1 MIYVLGS
8 INMDMVARVPRMPV
22 GGETLTADKYYV
34 NPGGKGA
41 NQAVAIAKLGGKVA
55 MIGKVGSDET
65 GDALKNNLKAMGVD
79 ESMVTRADVPS
90 GIAMIIVEGGENR
103 IILYKGANH
112 SVTKADVDE
121 GLKNAKSGDAL
132 VMQLEIPLET
142 VTYAAAV
149 AKQKGMLV
157 LLNPAP
163 AVPLGEELLKNVDII
178 APNETETEILTGVG
192 LDSDVH
198 IALAVKKLYQLGVKR
213 VIITMGS
220 RGSIVAEGQ
229 TITPVEPRKVKAV
242 DTTSAGDTFVGAT
255 VLRYLDGDTLE
266 DAARFAS
273 VASSI
278 TVTREGAAQ
287 SIPTLEEVKKVI
299 ESEK

>member
-8 INMDMVARVPRMPV
+8 INMDMVARVPHMPV

-121 GLKNAKSGDAL
+121 GLKNAKPGDAL

>member
-112 SVTKADVDE
+112 SVTKTDVDE
-121 GLKNAKSGDAL
+121 GLRNAKPGDAL

>member
-8 INMDMVARVPRMPV
+8 INMDMVARVPHMPV

-121 GLKNAKSGDAL
+121 GLKNVKPGDAL

>member
-79 ESMVTRADVPS
+79 ESMVTRAEVPS

-121 GLKNAKSGDAL
+121 GLKNAKPGDAL

>member
-112 SVTKADVDE
+112 SVTKTDVDE
-121 GLKNAKSGDAL
+121 GLRNAKPGDAL

-220 RGSIVAEGQ
+220 RGSIVAAGQ

>member
-121 GLKNAKSGDAL
+121 GLKNAKPGDAL

-287 SIPTLEEVKKVI
+287 SIPTLNEVKKVI

>member
-8 INMDMVARVPRMPV
+8 INMDMVARVPHMPV

-121 GLKNAKSGDAL
+121 GLKNAKPGDAL

-163 AVPLGEELLKNVDII
+163 AVPLGEELLQNVDII

-192 LDSDVH
+192 LDSDMH
-198 IALAVKKLYQLGVKR
+198 IALAVKKRYQLCVKR

>member
-8 INMDMVARVPRMPV
+8 INMDMVARVPHMPV

-121 GLKNAKSGDAL
+121 GLKNAQPGDAL

-255 VLRYLDGDTLE
+255 MLRYLDGDTLE

>member
-8 INMDMVARVPRMPV
+8 INMDMVARVPHMPV

-121 GLKNAKSGDAL
+121 GLKNAKPGDAL

-255 VLRYLDGDTLE
+255 VLRYLDGDTLK

-287 SIPTLEEVKKVI
+287 SIPTLDEVKKVI

>member
-8 INMDMVARVPRMPV
+8 INMDMVARVPHMPV

-121 GLKNAKSGDAL
+121 GLKNAKPGDAL

-287 SIPTLEEVKKVI
+287 SIPTLDEVQKVI

>member
-8 INMDMVARVPRMPV
+8 INMDMVARVPHMPV

-79 ESMVTRADVPS
+79 ESMVTHADVPS

-121 GLKNAKSGDAL
+121 GLKNAKPGDAL

>member
-112 SVTKADVDE
+112 SVTKTDVDE
-121 GLKNAKSGDAL
+121 GLKNAKPGDAL

-287 SIPTLEEVKKVI
+287 SIPTLDEVKKVI

>member
-8 INMDMVARVPRMPV
+8 INMDMVAKVPYMPV
-22 GGETLTADKYYV
+22 NGETLTADKYYV

-65 GDALKNNLKAMGVD
+65 GDALKANLKNMGVD

-90 GIAMIIVEGGENR
+90 GIAMIIVEGGDNR

-112 SVTKADVDE
+112 AVTKADVDE
-121 GLKNAKSGDAL
+121 GLKNAKPGDAL
-132 VMQLEIPLET
+132 VMQLEIPLEI

-149 AKQKGMLV
+149 AKEKGMLV
-157 LLNPAP
+157 VLNPAP
-163 AVPLGEELLKNVDII
+163 AVPLDEELLKNVDII
-178 APNETETEILTGVG
+178 APNESETEILTGVS

-220 RGSIVAEGQ
+220 RGAIVTNGQ
-229 TITPVEPRKVKAV
+229 TITPIEPRKVVAV

-266 DAARFAS
+266 EAAKFAS

-278 TVTREGAAQ
+278 TITREGAAQ
-287 SIPTLEEVKKVI
+287 SIPTLEEVKKVV

>member
-8 INMDMVARVPRMPV
+8 INMDMVARVPHMPV

-121 GLKNAKSGDAL
+121 GLKNAKPGDAL

-163 AVPLGEELLKNVDII
+163 AVPLGEEVLKNVDII

>member
-8 INMDMVARVPRMPV
+8 INMDMVAKVPYMPV
-22 GGETLTADKYYV
+22 NGETLTADKYYV

-65 GDALKNNLKAMGVD
+65 GDALKSNLKNMGVD

-90 GIAMIIVEGGENR
+90 GIAMIIVEGGDNR

-112 SVTKADVDE
+112 AVTKADVDE
-121 GLKNAKSGDAL
+121 GLKNAKEGDAL
-132 VMQLEIPLET
+132 VMQLEIPLGI
-142 VTYAAAV
+142 VTYAAAA
-149 AKQKGMLV
+149 AKEKGMLV
-157 LLNPAP
+157 VLNPAP
-163 AVPLGEELLKNVDII
+163 AVPLGEDLLENVDII
-178 APNETETEILTGVG
+178 APNESETEILTGVS

-220 RGSIVAEGQ
+220 RGAIVTCGQ
-229 TITPVEPRKVKAV
+229 TITPIPPRKVVAV

-255 VLRYLDGDTLE
+255 VLRYLAGDTLE
-266 DAARFAS
+266 DAAKFAS

-278 TVTREGAAQ
+278 TITREGAAQ

>member
-121 GLKNAKSGDAL
+121 GLKNAKPGDAL

-287 SIPTLEEVKKVI
+287 SIPTLDEVKKVI

>member
-8 INMDMVARVPRMPV
+8 INMDMVAKVPYMPV
-22 GGETLTADKYYV
+22 NGETLTADKYYV

-65 GDALKNNLKAMGVD
+65 GDALKANLKNMGVD
-79 ESMVTRADVPS
+79 ESMVTRAEVPS
-90 GIAMIIVEGGENR
+90 GIAMIIVEGGDNR

-112 SVTKADVDE
+112 AVTKADVDE
-121 GLKNAKSGDAL
+121 GLKNAKPGDAL
-132 VMQLEIPLET
+132 VMQLEIPLEI
-142 VTYAAAV
+142 VAYAAAV
-149 AKQKGMLV
+149 AKEKGMLV
-157 LLNPAP
+157 VLNPAP
-163 AVPLGEELLKNVDII
+163 AVPLDADLLKNVDII
-178 APNETETEILTGVG
+178 APNESETEILTRVS

-220 RGSIVAEGQ
+220 RGAVVTDGQ
-229 TITPVEPRKVKAV
+229 TITPIEPRKVKAV

-278 TVTREGAAQ
+278 TITREGAAQ
-287 SIPTLEEVKKVI
+287 SIPTLDEVKKVI

>member
-112 SVTKADVDE
+112 SVTKTDVDE
-121 GLKNAKSGDAL
+121 GLKNAKPGDAL

>member
-65 GDALKNNLKAMGVD
+65 GDALKNNLKEMGVD

-121 GLKNAKSGDAL
+121 GLKNAKPGDAL

-229 TITPVEPRKVKAV
+229 TITPVKPRKVKAV

-287 SIPTLEEVKKVI
+287 SIPTLDEVKKVI

>member
-8 INMDMVARVPRMPV
+8 INMDMVARVPHMPV

-121 GLKNAKSGDAL
+121 GLKNAKPGDAL

-299 ESEK
+299 GSEK

>member
-121 GLKNAKSGDAL
+121 GLKNAKPGDAL

-255 VLRYLDGDTLE
+255 MLRYLDGDTLE

-287 SIPTLEEVKKVI
+287 SIPTLDEVKKVI

>member
-8 INMDMVARVPRMPV
+8 INMDMVARVPHMPV

-121 GLKNAKSGDAL
+121 GLKSAKPGDAL

>member
-8 INMDMVARVPRMPV
+8 INMDMVARVPHMPV

>member
-8 INMDMVARVPRMPV
+8 INMDMVARVPHMPV

-121 GLKNAKSGDAL
+121 GLKNAQPGDAL

>member
-8 INMDMVARVPRMPV
+8 INMDMVARVPHMPV

-121 GLKNAKSGDAL
+121 GLKNAKPGDAL

-255 VLRYLDGDTLE
+255 MLRYLDGDTLE

>member
-121 GLKNAKSGDAL
+121 GLKNAQPGDAL

>member
-121 GLKNAKSGDAL
+121 GLKNAKPGDAL

-163 AVPLGEELLKNVDII
+163 SVPLGEELLKNVDII
-178 APNETETEILTGVG
+178 APNEPETEILTGVG

-287 SIPTLEEVKKVI
+287 SIPTLDEVKKVI

>member
-65 GDALKNNLKAMGVD
+65 GDALKNNLKEMGVD

-121 GLKNAKSGDAL
+121 GLKNAKPGDAL

-287 SIPTLEEVKKVI
+287 SIPTLDEVKKVI

>member
-121 GLKNAKSGDAL
+121 GLKNAKPGDAL

-242 DTTSAGDTFVGAT
+242 DTAGDTFVGAT

>member
-8 INMDMVARVPRMPV
+8 INMDMVARVPHMPV

-65 GDALKNNLKAMGVD
+65 GDALKNNLKEMGVD

-121 GLKNAKSGDAL
+121 GLKNAKPGDAL

-287 SIPTLEEVKKVI
+287 SIPTLDEVKKVI

>member
-8 INMDMVARVPRMPV
+8 INMDMVARVPHMPV

-55 MIGKVGSDET
+55 MIGKVGSDAT

-121 GLKNAKSGDAL
+121 GLKNAKPGDAL

-287 SIPTLEEVKKVI
+287 SIPTLDEVKKVI

>member
-8 INMDMVARVPRMPV
+8 INMDMVARVPHMPV

-79 ESMVTRADVPS
+79 ESMVTRAEVPS

-121 GLKNAKSGDAL
+121 GLKNAKPGDAL

>member
-65 GDALKNNLKAMGVD
+65 GDALKNNLKEMGVD

-121 GLKNAKSGDAL
+121 GLKNAKPGDAL

>member
-121 GLKNAKSGDAL
+121 GLKNAKPGDAL

-255 VLRYLDGDTLE
+255 MLRYLDGDTLE

>member
-121 GLKNAKSGDAL
+121 GLKNAKPGDAL

-163 AVPLGEELLKNVDII
+163 AVSLGEELLKNVDII

>member
-121 GLKNAKSGDAL
+121 GLKNAKPGDAL

-178 APNETETEILTGVG
+178 APNETETEILTGIG

>member
-8 INMDMVARVPRMPV
+8 INMDMVARVPHMPV

-121 GLKNAKSGDAL
+121 GLKNAQPGDAL

-220 RGSIVAEGQ
+220 RGAIVAEGQ

-287 SIPTLEEVKKVI
+287 SIPTLDEVKKVI

>member
-121 GLKNAKSGDAL
+121 GLKNAKPGDAL

-287 SIPTLEEVKKVI
+287 SIPTLDEVKKVI
-299 ESEK
+299 ESGK

>member
-121 GLKNAKSGDAL
+121 GLKNAKPGDAL

-220 RGSIVAEGQ
+220 RGAIVAEGQ

-287 SIPTLEEVKKVI
+287 SIPTLDEVKKVI